1 MDFNR
6 QNIFQA
12 TSAKTAV
19 WDAGLRAYML
29 KVYNYMAT
37 GVLLTGIISL
47 ISFKMSVVTDSAGT
61 IASFTSFG
69 NAIFFSGLKWVI
81 MLAPLAIVFYMSFG
95 INKMSAA
102 KAQTV
107 FWIFASLMGLSLSW
121 ILLVYTGVSV
131 ARVFFITS
139 ATFGAMSIYGYTT
152 KRDLTKFGSF
162 LMMGLIGIII
172 ASLVNIFMK
181 SSMMYFVIS
190 IIGVL
195 VFVGLTAYDT
205 QKIKNM
211 YLVSDSGELMGKKA
225 TALIAAEAG
234 GINGTLPFIVSAYT
248 GLPVIDADGMGR
260 AFPELQMCTFGVYGV
275 NCSPVIVR
283 DEKDNEM
290 VVDAE
295 NNHASEMF
303 ARVICMQMGTKS
315 EICLVVDN
323 DKKN

>member
-47 ISFKMSVVTDSAGT
+47 ISFKLSADISASGQI
-61 IASFTSFG
+61 IALKPYG
-69 NAIFFSGLKWVI
+69 NAIFNSGLKWVI
-81 MLAPLAIVFYMSFG
+81 MLAPLAVIFYMSFG
-95 INKMSAA
+95 INKMSTS

-107 FWIFASLMGLSLSW
+107 FWIFTILMGLSLSW
-121 ILLVYTGVSV
+121 VLIVFTGVSV

-152 KRDLTKFGSF
+152 KRDLTKLGSF

-172 ASLVNIFMK
+172 ASLVNIFLK
-181 SSMMYFVIS
+181 STMMHFVIS
-190 IIGVL
+190 ILGVL
-195 VFVGLTAYDT
+195 IFVGLTAYDT

-211 YLVSDSGELMGKKA
+211 YSASDTIEVSGKKA
-225 TALIAAEAG
+225 IMGALTLYLDF
-234 GINGTLPFIVSAYT
+234 INLFIM
-248 GLPVIDADGMGR
+248 LLR
-260 AFPELQMCTFGVYGV
+260 LFGQ
-275 NCSPVIVR
+275 R
-283 DEKDNEM
+283 
-290 VVDAE
+290 
-295 NNHASEMF
+295 
-303 ARVICMQMGTKS
+303 R
-315 EICLVVDN
+315 
-323 DKKN
+323 